1 LHSRPPPGE
10 NARRAITL
18 RRSLFDATDLSC
30 WLGRIVFQ
38 EFRMV
43 SRKVINAS
51 VSPKGSLETLSQRE
65 VQQLSEAGSGSIY
78 KLFRQCALAILN
90 TGAHVDNAK
99 TILEAYE
106 SFEVRIHQQ
115 DRGVRLELLNAP
127 ADAFVDGEMI
137 ASTRE
142 MLFCAL
148 RDIVYTENE
157 LDSPRIDLK
166 SSQGITDYVFHLLR
180 NARTLRPGAEPK
192 IVVCWGG
199 HSINTE
205 EYKYT
210 KKVGHELGLRS
221 LDICTG
227 CGPGVMKGPM
237 KGATIAHAKQRISG
251 GRYLGLTEPGIIAA
265 EAPNPIVNELVI
277 LPDIEKRLEAFV
289 RVGHGIIIFP
299 GGAGTAEEFL
309 YLLGI
314 LMHPDNQNLPFP
326 VILTGPK
333 HAAPYLQQL
342 HDFVGATLGEDAQ
355 SRYQII
361 IDDPVQV
368 AREMTLALKDVKQF
382 RRERNDAFHFNWLL
396 RIDEGF
402 QRPFDPTHENMASLN
417 LSRDLPPHELAA
429 NLRRAFSGIVAGN
442 VKDKGIRLIE
452 EYGPYEIH
460 GDAAVMEPLDHLLQA
475 FVAQHRMKL
484 PGGAAYVPCYRVVT

>member
-1 LHSRPPPGE
+1 MTQRH
-10 NARRAITL
+10 
-18 RRSLFDATDLSC
+18 
-30 WLGRIVFQ
+30 
-38 EFRMV
+38 
-43 SRKVINAS
+43 VINAS

-65 VQQLSEAGSGSIY
+65 VQQLSEAGTGLTY
-78 KLFRQCALAILN
+78 TLFRQCALAILN

-99 TILEAYE
+99 TILEAYKD
-106 SFEVRIHQQ
+106 FEIRIHQQ

-142 MLFCAL
+142 MLFSAL

-157 LDSPRIDLK
+157 LDSQRIDLS
-166 SSQGITDYVFHLLR
+166 SSQGISDYVFHLLR
-180 NARTLRPGAEPK
+180 NARTLRPGVEPK

-210 KKVGHELGLRS
+210 KKVGHELGLRG

-237 KGATIAHAKQRISG
+237 KGATIAHAKQRNMR

-299 GGAGTAEEFL
+299 GGAGTAEELL
-309 YLLGI
+309 YFLGI
-314 LMHPDNQNLPFP
+314 LLHPDNQNIPFP
-326 VILTGPK
+326 LIMTGPRS
-333 HAAPYLQQL
+333 ANAYLQQL
-342 HDFVGATLGEDAQ
+342 DEFIGATLGRAVQE
-355 SRYQII
+355 RYQII
-361 IDDPVQV
+361 INDPEHV
-368 AREMTLALKDVKQF
+368 AREMAQGAKAVKQF
-382 RRERNDAFHFNWLL
+382 RRDQDDAFHFNWLL
-396 RIDEGF
+396 KIDESF
-402 QRPFDPTHENMASLN
+402 QHPFEPTHANMASLN
-417 LSRDLPPHELAA
+417 LTRDQPVHELAA

-452 EYGPYEIH
+452 KHGPYEIT
-460 GDAAVMEPLDHLLQA
+460 GAPDIMQQLDQLLQA
-475 FVAQHRMKL
+475 FVDQHRMKL
-484 PGGAAYVPCYRVVT
+484 PGNSAYVPCYRLVK

>member
-1 LHSRPPPGE
+1 MLKR
-10 NARRAITL
+10 T
-18 RRSLFDATDLSC
+18 
-30 WLGRIVFQ
+30 
-38 EFRMV
+38 
-43 SRKVINAS
+43 KINAS

-65 VQQLSEAGSGSIY
+65 VQQLRETGSGSVY
-78 KLFRQCALAILN
+78 HLFRQCALAILN
-90 TGAHVDNAK
+90 TGSHSDNAK
-99 TILEAYE
+99 TILEAYPD
-106 SFEVRIHQQ
+106 FEVKIHQQ
-115 DRGVRLELLNAP
+115 DRGIRLELINAP

-137 ASTRE
+137 TSTHE
-142 MLFCAL
+142 MLFSAL
-148 RDIVYTENE
+148 RDIVYTQSELENK
-157 LDSPRIDLK
+157 RIDLD
-166 SSQGITDYVFHLLR
+166 SSEGITDYVFHLLR
-180 NARTLRPGAEPK
+180 NAQTLRSGVEPK

-199 HSINTE
+199 HSISTE

-210 KKVGHELGLRS
+210 KKVGHELGLRG

-237 KGATIAHAKQRISG
+237 KGATISHAKQRNLK

-314 LMHPDNQNLPFP
+314 LIHPDNQDLPFP

-333 HAAPYLQQL
+333 SAEPYLQQL
-342 HDFVGATLGEDAQ
+342 HDFIGATLGEAAQ
-355 SRYQII
+355 QRYRMIVNA
-361 IDDPVQV
+361 PAKV
-368 AREMTLALKDVKQF
+368 AREMAAGIKAVRQF

-396 RIDEGF
+396 KIDESF
-402 QRPFDPTHENMASLN
+402 QHPFEPTHEAMASLN
-417 LSRDLPPHELAA
+417 LTREQPLHQLAA

-442 VKDKGIRLIE
+442 VKENGIRLIE
-452 EYGPYEIH
+452 EHGPYEIR
-460 GDAAVMEPLDHLLQA
+460 GETTIMRPLDRLLQA
-475 FVAQHRMKL
+475 FVEQHRMKL
-484 PGGAAYVPCYRVVT
+484 PGGSAYEPCYRIVD

>member
-1 LHSRPPPGE
+1 MTQRH
-10 NARRAITL
+10 
-18 RRSLFDATDLSC
+18 
-30 WLGRIVFQ
+30 
-38 EFRMV
+38 
-43 SRKVINAS
+43 VINAS

-65 VQQLSEAGSGSIY
+65 VQQLSEAGTGLTY
-78 KLFRQCALAILN
+78 TLFRQCALAILN

-99 TILEAYE
+99 TILEAYKD
-106 SFEVRIHQQ
+106 FEIRIHQQ

-142 MLFCAL
+142 MLFSA
-148 RDIVYTENE
+148 
-157 LDSPRIDLK
+157 
-166 SSQGITDYVFHLLR
+166 
-180 NARTLRPGAEPK
+180 LRPGVEPK

-237 KGATIAHAKQRISG
+237 KGATIAHAKQRIHG

-314 LMHPDNQNLPFP
+314 LMHPDNESLPFP
-326 VILTGPK
+326 VVLTGPK
-333 HAAPYLQQL
+333 SAAPYLEQL
-342 HDFVGATLGEDAQ
+342 HAFVGATLGEAAQ
-355 SRYQII
+355 QHYEII
-361 IDDPVQV
+361 IDDPAEV
-368 AREMTLALKDVKQF
+368 ARQMTQGLKEVKQF

-396 RIDEGF
+396 KIDEGF
-402 QRPFDPTHENMASLN
+402 QRPFDPTHANMANLQ
-417 LSRDLPPHELAA
+417 LSRNLPSHELAA

-452 EYGPYEIH
+452 EHGPYQIR
-460 GDAAVMEPLDHLLQA
+460 GDAAVMQPLDKLLKA

-484 PGGAAYVPCYRVVT
+484 PGGAEYVPCYQVVA

>member
-1 LHSRPPPGE
+1 MPQRH
-10 NARRAITL
+10 
-18 RRSLFDATDLSC
+18 
-30 WLGRIVFQ
+30 
-38 EFRMV
+38 
-43 SRKVINAS
+43 VINAS

-65 VQQLSEAGSGSIY
+65 VQQLSQAGSGSVY
-78 KLFRQCALAILN
+78 TLFRQCALAILN
-90 TGAHVDNAK
+90 TGTHIDNAK
-99 TILEAYE
+99 TILDAYKD
-106 SFEVRIHQQ
+106 FEVRIHQQ

-142 MLFCAL
+142 MLFSAL
-148 RDIVYTENE
+148 RDIVYAASE
-157 LDSPRIDLK
+157 LDSLRIDVE

-180 NARTLRPGAEPK
+180 NARTLRPGVEPR

-199 HSINTE
+199 HSISTE

-210 KKVGHELGLRS
+210 KRVGHELGLRN

-237 KGATIAHAKQRISG
+237 KGATIGHAKQRVVG

-299 GGAGTAEEFL
+299 GGVGTAEEFL

-314 LMHPDNQNLPFP
+314 LMHPDNRELPFP
-326 VILTGPK
+326 VVLTGPK
-333 HAAPYLQQL
+333 SAAAYLEQL
-342 HDFVGATLGEDAQ
+342 HAFVGATLGAEAQ
-355 SRYQII
+355 ARYRII
-361 IDDPVQV
+361 INDPAEV
-368 AREMTLALKDVKQF
+368 ARTLSAGLKEVKQF

-396 RIDEGF
+396 KIDERY
-402 QRPFDPTHENMASLN
+402 QHPFDPTHANMAALD

-442 VKDKGIRLIE
+442 VKATGIRLIE
-452 EYGPYEIH
+452 EHGPYEIH
-460 GDAAVMEPLDHLLQA
+460 GDPAIMDPLDRLLQA
-475 FVAQHRMKL
+475 FVEQHRMKL
-484 PGGAAYVPCYRVVT
+484 PGGAAYEPCYRVVPRHA

>member
-1 LHSRPPPGE
+1 MR
-10 NARRAITL
+10 N
-18 RRSLFDATDLSC
+18 
-30 WLGRIVFQ
+30 
-38 EFRMV
+38 
-43 SRKVINAS
+43 VINVS
-51 VSPKGSLETLSQRE
+51 VSPKGTLETLSQIE
-65 VQQLSEAGSGSIY
+65 VQQLSEAGSGSTY
-78 KLFRQCALAILN
+78 RLFRQCALAILN
-90 TGAHVDNAK
+90 TGVQIDNAK
-99 TILEAYE
+99 AILEAYE
-106 SFEVRIHQQ
+106 DFDVKIHQQ
-115 DRGVRLELLNAP
+115 ERGVRLELINAP

-137 ASTRE
+137 AGTRE
-142 MLFCAL
+142 MLFSAL
-148 RDIVYTENE
+148 RDVVYTESE
-157 LDSPRIDLK
+157 LGSPRIDLT

-180 NARTLRPGAEPK
+180 NARTMRSGVEPK
-192 IVVCWGG
+192 MVVCWGG

-237 KGATIAHAKQRISG
+237 KGATIAHAKQRISN

-299 GGAGTAEEFL
+299 GGVGTAEEFL

-314 LMHPDNQNLPFP
+314 LLHPDNESLPFP
-326 VILTGPK
+326 VVLTGPK
-333 HAAPYLQQL
+333 SAEAYLHQL
-342 HDFVGATLGEDAQ
+342 HAFVGATLGEAAQ
-355 SRYQII
+355 QRYQVI
-361 IDDPVQV
+361 IDDPAGV
-368 AREMTLALKDVKQF
+368 ARQMAKGLGAVTDY
-382 RRERNDAFHFNWLL
+382 RRTHNDAYHFNWLL
-396 RIDEGF
+396 KIEEGF
-402 QRPFDPTHENMASLN
+402 QRPFDPTHANMASLQ

-442 VKDKGIRLIE
+442 VKDKGIRRIE
-452 EYGPYEIH
+452 QYGAYEIH
-460 GDAAVMEPLDHLLQA
+460 GDVAITEPLDKLLEA

-484 PGGAAYVPCYRVVT
+484 PGGVAYVPCYRVVA